1 MSDLRFYTLVLI
13 FGSIATPPSIFFVAV
28 CFNAFAGRVMT
39 NVATSLPA
47 ENVQELRPMPLSEW
61 DKRVAPHLQF
71 ITSGAQMAARHAR
84 MLPVRPG
91 FQSYA
96 EDELAQCRQ
105 VLTEALAEIE
115 RAQAEYQCKRADA

>member
-1 MSDLRFYTLVLI
+1 MSDT
-13 FGSIATPPSIFFVAV
+13 SILPP
-28 CFNAFAGRVMT
+28 
-39 NVATSLPA
+39 
-47 ENVQELRPMPLSEW
+47 ENVRPMPLSDW
-61 DKRVAPHLQF
+61 DQKVAPHLQF

-105 VLTEALAEIE
+105 VLTEALTEIVK
-115 RAQAEYQCKRADA
+115 AQAAYQSKPVDA